1 MKMTPQSVAVLTLI
15 FVSFSLL
22 PQTHAVIPPPDGGY
36 PGGNTAEGQDALL
49 SLTTGTFNTAVG
61 FFSLRSNTTGSFNTA
76 AGAGTLLANTAQ
88 ENTATGAG
96 ALLGNTTGGF
106 NTGTGAFA
114 LFSNTEGS
122 DNTAIG
128 ERALFS
134 NTTGDHNTASG
145 LQTLFS
151 NTSGNDNTA
160 TGVNAL
166 ASNTVG
172 SHNAATGFGALQNN
186 TAGASNTAGG
196 ENALEFNTTGS
207 FNTAIGLLAGASQT
221 TGSGN
226 VYIGAGMNGVAGESD
241 SCYIRSIF
249 GQTSANGIPVLVNA
263 SNKLG
268 TATSSRRFKQAI
280 KPMDGD
286 SEALFALHPVTFR
299 YKNEIDPDGR
309 SQFGLVAEDVESVSP
324 DLIVRDKEG
333 KAYSVRYD
341 AVNAMLLNEF
351 LKEHRRVEEL
361 KSAMAQQRK
370 ETEGL
375 VARLNKQEARIEK
388 MSARIETSSPVR
400 QILAENP

>member
-1 MKMTPQSVAVLTLI
+1 MKMTPQSVSVLTLI

-49 SLTTGTFNTAVG
+49 SLTTGTFNTGLG

-96 ALLGNTTGGF
+96 ALLSNTTGGF

-114 LFSNTEGS
+114 LFSNTEGT

-145 LQTLFS
+145 LQALLS

-172 SHNAATGFGALQNN
+172 AHNAATGFGALQNN

-196 ENALEFNTTGS
+196 ENSLEFNTTGS